1 MVKYCFTPELAHQT
15 IAYIDEVLPQAANA
29 SAKDLI
35 ELVLQTKIFVDS
47 LPFSF
52 LECLGKQEE
61 IRTLGEKFDIDAG
74 TDFTS
79 LEKKIG

>member
-35 ELVLQTKIFVDS
+35 ELVL
-47 LPFSF
+47 
-52 LECLGKQEE
+52 
-61 IRTLGEKFDIDAG
+61 
-74 TDFTS
+74 
-79 LEKKIG
+79 